1 MLVRAKFL
9 GKTYLKHFRAVK
21 HAVLMTVLCITTPGL
36 LWASETQVLERGPVL
51 QVEMKGPKL
60 NVYGEQLLSTADD
73 RVFFGAEDAD
83 YLFEPRLIDANQSRI
98 QLMLPFQPISGRYKL
113 KIGRTETEPAID
125 LVLVV
130 DGSRIG
136 FDDLRKGT
144 ADTTLSVEDCEKD
157 GADCV
162 SEMDF
167 DSTAF
172 CGMSADF
179 DPYQGSQAIT
189 VSNTQELHLHDYY
202 AIEARIFL
210 REYVP
215 GGIIVDKYS
224 GSGRGREYRLSVG
237 KDGLLRGWFS
247 IDGTLSNSVGLSSE
261 NPVPKNRWVHVA
273 STNEEGQL
281 RLFVDGELVAEKK
294 VNARPAQLGYQN
306 IAIGGNN
313 CCRGYYEILNGLVD
327 EVRISNETRY
337 RASFKPPIQEF
348 EPDAQT
354 LLLMHFSEDGKND
367 GLVGGDAELSDFNT
381 IRSCAAS

>member
-1 MLVRAKFL
+1 MCAKFL
-9 GKTYLKHFRAVK
+9 GKTYLNHFRAVK
-21 HAVLMTVLCITTPGL
+21 HVVLMTVLWMTTPRF
-36 LWASETQVLERGPVL
+36 LWASEMQVLERGPVL

-60 NVYGEQLLSTADD
+60 NVYGDRLLSTVGD

-83 YLFEPRLIDANQSRI
+83 YLLEPRLIDANESRI

-113 KIGRTETEPAID
+113 KIGKTETEPAID

-136 FDDLRKGT
+136 FDDLRKAT
-144 ADTTLSVEDCEKD
+144 ADARLTVRDCEEDVAGCASKID
-157 GADCV
+157 I
-162 SEMDF
+162 

-189 VSNTQELHLHDYY
+189 VSNTQELHLGDHYT
-202 AIEARIFL
+202 IEARIFL
-210 REYVP
+210 REYIS

-237 KDGLLRGWFS
+237 KDGLLHGWFS
-247 IDGTLSNSVGLSSE
+247 IDGTLSNSVDLFSE
-261 NPVPKNRWVHVA
+261 NQVPNNRWVHVA
-273 STNEEGQL
+273 STNEAGQL

-313 CCRGYYEILNGLVD
+313 CCRGYYEVVNGMVD
-327 EVRISNETRY
+327 EVRISNESRY
-337 RASFKPPIQEF
+337 RTSFKPATQEF
-348 EPDAQT
+348 EPDERT
-354 LLLMHFSEDGKND
+354 LLLMHFSEAGKND
-367 GLVGGDAELSDFNT
+367 GLVGGDAQLSDFNT

>member
-1 MLVRAKFL
+1 MCAKFL
-9 GKTYLKHFRAVK
+9 GKTYLNHFRAVK
-21 HAVLMTVLCITTPGL
+21 HAVLITVLWMTTPGL
-36 LWASETQVLERGPVL
+36 LWASETQVLESGPVL
-51 QVEMKGPKL
+51 QIEMKGPKL
-60 NVYGEQLLSTADD
+60 NVYGERLLSTADD

-83 YLFEPRLIDANQSRI
+83 YLFEPRLIDANESRI

-113 KIGRTETEPAID
+113 KIGKTETEPAID

-136 FDDLRKGT
+136 IDDQRKGT
-144 ADTTLSVEDCEKD
+144 AGTVLTVEDCEED
-157 GADCV
+157 ESDCV
-162 SEMDF
+162 SEMDA

-189 VSNTQELHLHDYY
+189 VSNTQELHLDDYY
-202 AIEARIFL
+202 TIEARIFL
-210 REYVP
+210 REYVR

-237 KDGLLRGWFS
+237 KDGLLSGWFS
-247 IDGTLSNSVGLSSE
+247 IDGTLPNSVGLSSE
-261 NPVPKNRWVHVA
+261 NPVPTNRWVHVA
-273 STNEEGQL
+273 STNEKGQL

-313 CCRGYYEILNGLVD
+313 CCRGYYEVLNGLVD

-337 RASFKPPIQEF
+337 RASFQPPTQEF

-354 LLLMHFSEDGKND
+354 LLLMHFSEDGKNN
-367 GLVGGDAELSDFNT
+367 GLVGGDAQLSGFNT